1 MVGLLWFILAM
12 LVSPFRSNARL
23 QAENAALRQ
32 QMVVLRRKCQGRV
45 RLRSGD
51 RLFFIQLYRWFGSLS
66 GSIDDIDP
74 SAEFACAIGADLACK
89 ENPDVAV
96 LTRQYAIVWH
106 NVIMAFDQP
115 AALFIDVL
123 YLTDGQSVSVLQ
135 VRSTTLSPTRVWS
148 CHPPTAHDPQLRRW
162 RGCSE

>member
-89 ENPDVAV
+89 RLNHAEP
-96 LTRQYAIVWH
+96 
-106 NVIMAFDQP
+106 
-115 AALFIDVL
+115 
-123 YLTDGQSVSVLQ
+123 
-135 VRSTTLSPTRVWS
+135 TLGTGLS
-148 CHPPTAHDPQLRRW
+148 
-162 RGCSE
+162 G